1 MIGDCTALIL
11 AGGDSSRMGQDKATL
26 VLDGA
31 TLLQHAVAA
40 VEPLFPHVLVSVRQP
55 RAGLAWPQVC
65 DLYADSGPLA
75 GLAAGLE
82 QAGTSWVFALACD
95 MPYVSG
101 KVVEALAVYRDGCQA
116 VVPLV
121 DGHPQPLAAFYAES
135 ALPVMRAALREG
147 EKRLRSVLQRLDAC
161 YVDEA
166 ALRGFDPQLRSFVDL
181 DTPQD
186 VRAAMQDGHSR
197 AGGNPV
203 A

>member
-1 MIGDCTALIL
+1 MISDCTALIL

-55 RAGLAWPQVC
+55 RTGLVWPQVC
-65 DLYADSGPLA
+65 DLHADSGPLA

-101 KVVEALAVYRDGCQA
+101 TVVEALAAYREGCQA

-121 DGHPQPLAAFYAES
+121 DGHPQPLAAFYARS
-135 ALPVMRAALREG
+135 ALPVMRAALHEG
-147 EKRLRSVLQRLDAC
+147 EKRLRSVLLRLDAC

-186 VRAAMQDGHSR
+186 VRAAMER
-197 AGGNPV
+197 
-203 A
+203 